1 MPNGKAVDCPGLPD
15 GWECIEKS
23 YLAGKHAGKTYQRF
37 NSAKHKNVISL
48 KQAIKLDA
56 TDRGIPEEEAL
67 QQFELRK
74 KQGQAKE
81 QKAESS
87 VAAATAAPTRTAT
100 SDCGAWKAQCA
111 GKVAVIT
118 GASRGLGAGMA
129 REFQRMGLKLG
140 LCSRSPPCLQGG
152 GNVVSRQVDME
163 DGAAVEAF
171 AAEVCKS
178 FGGVFNG
185 TKAFVQHVRAREG
198 GGVLLNI
205 SSGAARKGYASWGA
219 YCSGKGAVD
228 RLTECVQMEEVSS
241 GLRAYAVAPGIVD
254 TGMQERIRGL
264 TAEEFPSVSKFLK
277 VKHDNAFNTPEYV
290 AQQLLTIAFD
300 PAAHPS
306 AVACSIP
313 AESPSS

>member
-178 FGGVFNG
+178 FGKIDIWINNAGVLDPITPLRDLTSDKLMSHLSTNVGGVFNG

-241 GLRAYAVAPGIVD
+241 GAAVAV
-254 TGMQERIRGL
+254 L
-264 TAEEFPSVSKFLK
+264 
-277 VKHDNAFNTPEYV
+277 
-290 AQQLLTIAFD
+290 
-300 PAAHPS
+300 
-306 AVACSIP
+306 
-313 AESPSS
+313 